1 MKPGKQNSF
10 NCLKELSANGKNYSY
25 FSLKEAEKN
34 GAQTLGIR
42 PEHIDIVSSGGI
54 WKGKVGVTEHLGSDT
69 FIHVHETGLSKVVT
83 VRASGEVK
91 LKYGDEINLNPRSDL
106 FHKFDTRGIRLE

>member
-34 GAQTLGIR
+34 GLEGINKL
-42 PEHIDIVSSGGI
+42 PKSI
-54 WKGKVGVTEHLGSDT
+54 KVLLENLLRYEDD
-69 FIHVHETGLSKVVT
+69 LSVNKNQ
-83 VRASGEVK
+83 
-91 LKYGDEINLNPRSDL
+91 INAIKDWFKEKKS
-106 FHKFDTRGIRLE
+106 KIRKKSYSLV